1 MINNEKYYS
10 TEEVSE
16 ILNVK
21 KATIR
26 SWIFKGLLPVNKFGR
41 CVRVPGEVVERLLQ
55 DGLESLAANK

>member
-1 MINNEKYYS
+1 MINNEKFYS

-26 SWIFKGLLPVNKFGR
+26 SWIFKGQLPVKKFGR
-41 CVRVPGEVVERLLQ
+41 CVRVQGEVLERLLE
-55 DGLESLAANK
+55 DGLESLAAKQ